1 MKLLISFILLTS
13 LSVQAKTFI
22 YCSEGGPSA
31 FNPQI
36 TSDGTSSNAAAK
48 TIYDRLVDFKY
59 GSTEI
64 VPSLAE
70 SWEIS
75 KDKKTYTFKLRKN
88 VSFHQTKYFTP
99 SRTLNADDV
108 IFSFNRQ
115 RLKDHPFHKVGG
127 GQYDYFIGMD
137 MGNIIKDISKVDDYT
152 VKITL
157 TKPEAPFIA
166 NMAMAFMSILSKE
179 YADQLTKTGKQ
190 LDIDHKPIGTGPFVY
205 RKYVKDSMIRYRA
218 HKNYWGAKPKIKNL
232 VFAITTDPHVRYQ
245 KLKAGECHL
254 IIEPAPA
261 DLALMKK
268 DPNINVISGTGL
280 NVGYLA
286 MNTEKPPFNNL
297 KVRQAINHAL
307 NKEAYIKA
315 IYLGNA
321 EAAKNPIPP
330 SLWSY
335 NNQISDYKYDVK
347 KAKSLL
353 AAAGFKNGF
362 KAELW
367 TLPVTRPYNPNGKK
381 MGEMMQADL
390 KKIGIDISIKTFDW
404 PTYLKKSKQGEH
416 QMVQF
421 GWTGDNGDPDNF
433 LHVLL
438 GCTGVKAGSNFAR
451 WCDKSFNSLIE
462 KAKTLPSQQERTTLY
477 QKAQFIFKKQA
488 PWVPLA
494 HATIF
499 RAMRKNV
506 SGYKIDPLGHDI
518 FREVELK

>member
-1 MKLLISFILLTS
+1 MTHIISLLLFLS
-13 LSVQAKTFI
+13 LSVHAKTFI

-31 FNPQI
+31 FNPQL

-48 TIYDRLVDFKY
+48 TIYDRLIDFKY
-59 GSTEI
+59 GTTELE
-64 VPSLAE
+64 PALAE
-70 SWEIS
+70 SFSIS
-75 KDKKTYTFKLRKN
+75 KDKLTYTFNLRKN
-88 VSFHQTKYFTP
+88 VHFHETKYFKPT
-99 SRTLNADDV
+99 RTMNADDV
-108 IFSFNRQ
+108 LFSFNRQ
-115 RLKDHPFHKVGG
+115 RLKDHPYHKVGG

-137 MGNIIKDISKVDDYT
+137 MASIIKDIKKVDDYT
-152 VKITL
+152 VQIIL
-157 TKPEAPFIA
+157 TKPEAPFLA

-179 YADQLTKTGKQ
+179 YADYLAGKGKQ
-190 LDIDHKPIGTGPFVY
+190 LDIDHQPIGTGPFVF

-218 HKNYWGAKPKIKNL
+218 HKKYWGNAPKIKNL

-286 MNTEKPPFNNL
+286 MNTEKKPFNNIN
-297 KVRQAINHAL
+297 VRKAINHAL
-307 NKEAYIKA
+307 NREAYIKA

-321 EAAKNPIPP
+321 MKAKNPIPP

-335 NNQISDYKYDVK
+335 NKKTVDYQYDIE

-353 AAAGFKNGF
+353 ASAGYPNGF

-390 KKIGIDISIKTFDW
+390 KKIGIDVNIKTFDW
-404 PTYLKKSKQGEH
+404 PTYLKKTKQGEH

-438 GCTGVKAGSNFAR
+438 GCNGVKAGSNFAR
-451 WCDKSFNSLIE
+451 WCDKNFNKLIE
-462 KAKTLPSQQERTTLY
+462 KAKVTSNQKERAKLY
-477 QKAQFIFKKQA
+477 KEAQTIFKKEA
-488 PWVPLA
+488 PWVSLA